1 MKSLDFGVGMSYLC
15 LMNRRANMDDYA
27 IDRFLILIPD
37 HETKRLKVY
46 HSAKDRAEV
55 REHTPHKCD
64 HKVYDSLKEEFIK

>member
-1 MKSLDFGVGMSYLC
+1 
-15 LMNRRANMDDYA
+15 MDDYA